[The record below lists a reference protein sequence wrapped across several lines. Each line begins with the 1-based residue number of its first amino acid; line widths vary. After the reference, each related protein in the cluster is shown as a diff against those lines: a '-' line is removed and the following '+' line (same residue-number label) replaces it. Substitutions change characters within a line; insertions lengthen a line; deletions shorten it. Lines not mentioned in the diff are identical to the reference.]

1 MQTKL
6 LTTKEVAE
14 RLSVSANTVTNWA
27 RGYYYTTHGPRATEI
42 AFIKPVK
49 VGKSVRFK
57 ESELNR
63 WLESRPAR
71 LP

>member
-6 LTTKEVAE
+6 LTTKEVAA

-27 RGYYYTTHGPRATEI
+27 RGYYYTPRGPRAVETD
-42 AFIKPVK
+42 FIKPVK
-49 VGKSVRFK
+49 VGRAVRFK

-63 WLESRPAR
+63 WLESRAA
-71 LP
+71 